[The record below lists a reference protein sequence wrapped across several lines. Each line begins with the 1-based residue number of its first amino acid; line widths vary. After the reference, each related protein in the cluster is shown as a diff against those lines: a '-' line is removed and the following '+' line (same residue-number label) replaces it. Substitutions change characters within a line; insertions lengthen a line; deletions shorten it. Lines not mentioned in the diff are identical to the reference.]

1 MSDRPTRSAIEVLDR
16 RAVECNDCTYGD
28 HPVPTLKQ
36 FGPVSVRMYADDH
49 RPPHVHIVGPEF
61 EVLVRIADAVV
72 VAGTARPREIAEAL
86 AWVRANQTN
95 LVHRWAVLNERG

>member
-1 MSDRPTRSAIEVLDR
+1 
-16 RAVECNDCTYGD
+16 
-28 HPVPTLKQ
+28 
-36 FGPVSVRMYADDH
+36 
-49 RPPHVHIVGPEF
+49 
-61 EVLVRIADAVV
+61 VV